1 MAFLDWVFG
10 TAPLW
15 LIGIL
20 LFLML
25 VLFVRIG
32 RWLRLRSKH
41 GDDRTDDEGYLLSA
55 ALALLGLLIA
65 FTFSLAL
72 NRYDSRRTLVVEEAN
87 AIGTAWL
94 RAGLI
99 EGDGGVRLQQ
109 SIARYADLRMRL
121 PGSLDEAGAAEIDA
135 SSARVQSQLWQMM
148 KAQLPSMPPPVAAT
162 LIPAMN
168 AMFDITAS
176 RKAERQAHI
185 PSDVIAIL
193 MLSAAMS
200 AAIIGYVL
208 GNTGRS
214 HSTVT
219 TIVFG
224 LLTLALL
231 MTLDLDRPWGGAIKV
246 SQQPMIDMRAGLR

>member
-1 MAFLDWVFG
+1 MAFLDWAFG

-20 LFLML
+20 LFVML

-32 RWLRLRSKH
+32 RWLRLRSAR
-41 GDDRTDDEGYLLSA
+41 GDNRTDDEGYLLSA

-72 NRYDSRRTLVVEEAN
+72 NRYDSRRILVVKEAN
-87 AIGTAWL
+87 AISTVWL

-99 EGDGGVRLQQ
+99 EGDGGTGLQQ
-109 SIARYADLRMRL
+109 SVARYADLRMRL
-121 PGSLDEAGAAEIDA
+121 PQSPDEDAATRIDA
-135 SSARVQSQLWQMM
+135 DSARLQLHLWQAM
-148 KAQLPSMPPPVAAT
+148 KVQLPSMPAPVAAP

-168 AMFDITAS
+168 DMFDAAAA

-185 PSDVIAIL
+185 PSHVIAIL

-214 HSTVT
+214 HRTVT
-219 TIVFG
+219 TIVFA

-246 SQQPMIDMRAGLR
+246 SQEPMIDMRASLR